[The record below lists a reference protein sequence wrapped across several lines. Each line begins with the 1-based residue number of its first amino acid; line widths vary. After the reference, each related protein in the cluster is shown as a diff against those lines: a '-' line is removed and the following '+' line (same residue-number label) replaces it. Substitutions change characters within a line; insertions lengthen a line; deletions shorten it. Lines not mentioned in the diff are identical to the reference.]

1 MFQRARSVG
10 PSFRPCCLLLMPD
23 VWCLFASMRPTSDT
37 TGAFVGRRWKDSIEV
52 TILSR
57 QQLRDTI
64 DVFHG
69 RVAGDTIFGRYR
81 FRGDQARLLRQPPP

>member
-1 MFQRARSVG
+1 
-10 PSFRPCCLLLMPD
+10 MPD